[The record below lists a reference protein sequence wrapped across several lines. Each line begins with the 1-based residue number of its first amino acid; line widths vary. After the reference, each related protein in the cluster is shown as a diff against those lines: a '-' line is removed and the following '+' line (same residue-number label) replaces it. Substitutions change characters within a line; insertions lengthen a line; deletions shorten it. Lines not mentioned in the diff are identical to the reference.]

1 MPYDANIER
10 SEFIMRDYDRRD
22 YREDYDR
29 RERDRPQR
37 RPDPVERLAAV
48 VNDPAIVIDP
58 KMVKIINDPAMVMDP
73 NGNVMKRTSPMQRS
87 SFSLYP
93 PIKTKRTRKK
103 TKTDRTMSSCLKQ
116 ANARGKLKNGKFR
129 KGWDQSRIM
138 TYAHKLC
145 RKEMKGTQGTKKGMV
160 RKTARRAYKR

>member
-48 VNDPAIVIDP
+48 VNDPDIIIDP
-58 KMVKIINDPAMVMDP
+58 KMVKIINDPAMVMDR
-73 NGNVMKRTSPMQRS
+73 NGDVMKRTSPMQRS

-93 PIKTKRTRKK
+93 PIKAKRTRKK

-145 RKEMKGTQGTKKGMV
+145 RKEMGTKKGMV
-160 RKTARRAYKR
+160 RKTARRAYKKK

>member
-48 VNDPAIVIDP
+48 VNDPDIIIDP
-58 KMVKIINDPAMVMDP
+58 KMVKIINDPAMVMDR
-73 NGNVMKRTSPMQRS
+73 NGDVMKRTSPMQRS

-145 RKEMKGTQGTKKGMV
+145 RKEMGTKKGMV
-160 RKTARRAYKR
+160 RKTARRAYKKK

>member
-22 YREDYDR
+22 YREDYDY

-48 VNDPAIVIDP
+48 VNDPDIIIDP
-58 KMVKIINDPAMVMDP
+58 KMVKIINDPSLVMDR
-73 NGNVMKRTSPMQRS
+73 NGDVMKRTSPMQRS

-93 PIKTKRTRKK
+93 PNQDQKNQEENQNRQDDVLVSETSECQGEIKEREIP
-103 TKTDRTMSSCLKQ
+103 
-116 ANARGKLKNGKFR
+116 
-129 KGWDQSRIM
+129 KGLGSIENHD
-138 TYAHKLC
+138 LC
-145 RKEMKGTQGTKKGMV
+145 SQTLS
-160 RKTARRAYKR
+160 

>member
-1 MPYDANIER
+1 MSYDGTVER

-22 YREDYDR
+22 YRDDYDYR
-29 RERDRPQR
+29 DRDRPPR

-48 VNDPAIVIDP
+48 VNDPSITITP
-58 KMVKIINDPAMVMDP
+58 KMMKMINDPEIMMTR
-73 NGNVMKRTSPMQRS
+73 NGQIQRS
-87 SFSLYP
+87 SFSMYP
-93 PIKTKRTRKK
+93 MLDLKKKKRTRKK

-116 ANARGKLKNGKFR
+116 ANAKGKLKNGKFR

-145 RKEMKGTQGTKKGMV
+145 RKEMGTKKGMV
-160 RKTARRAYKR
+160 RKTARRAYMKK